1 MNFKEKLQK
10 HKKLLVGSAI
20 SIITGAIIGFNGTI
34 SSADYNTLLSHK
46 KQTTSKIESI
56 EQELNSKKQSLSN
69 LEIEENKI
77 STEITALINAREE
90 KERLAKLEA
99 EKIENEKKAE
109 QDKIAK
115 AEQDKINTEKNKES
129 NINGNTSNKGN
140 SNSNASNKDNSN
152 TNSTGNKSNGN
163 SSTTQNT
170 PIGKMVWKTATGKKY
185 HSKSKCGN
193 SKTSVQITLEQAKN
207 AGLTACK
214 NCYQ

>member
-1 MNFKEKLQK
+1 MNFKERLQK

-77 STEITALINAREE
+77 STEVTALINAREE

-99 EKIENEKKAE
+99 ERIEKEKQAE

-115 AEQDKINTEKNKES
+115 AEQDKITTEKNNES
-129 NINGNTSNKGN
+129 NTNSNASNKGN
-140 SNSNASNKDNSN
+140 SN
-152 TNSTGNKSNGN
+152 TNSTSNKSNGN

-170 PIGKMVWKTATGKKY
+170 PIEKMVWKTSTGKKY

-193 SKTSVQITLEQAKN
+193 SKTSVQVTLEQAKN

-214 NCYQ
+214 NCY

>member
-77 STEITALINAREE
+77 STEITSLINAREE
-90 KERLAKLEA
+90 KEKLAKLEA
-99 EKIENEKKAE
+99 ERLEIERIEMKRKLNKIKLLRLNKIKLIQKK
-109 QDKIAK
+109 I
-115 AEQDKINTEKNKES
+115 KNL
-129 NINGNTSNKGN
+129 I
-140 SNSNASNKDNSN
+140 
-152 TNSTGNKSNGN
+152 
-163 SSTTQNT
+163 
-170 PIGKMVWKTATGKKY
+170 
-185 HSKSKCGN
+185 
-193 SKTSVQITLEQAKN
+193 
-207 AGLTACK
+207 
-214 NCYQ
+214 

>member
-1 MNFKEKLQK
+1 MNFKERLQK

-77 STEITALINAREE
+77 STEVTALINAREE

-99 EKIENEKKAE
+99 ERIEKEKQAE
-109 QDKIAK
+109 QDKIT
-115 AEQDKINTEKNKES
+115 TEKNKES
-129 NINGNTSNKGN
+129 NTNSNTSNKGN

-193 SKTSVQITLEQAKN
+193 SKTSVQVTLEQAKN

-214 NCYQ
+214 NCY

>member
-1 MNFKEKLQK
+1 MNFKERLQK

-56 EQELNSKKQSLSN
+56 EQELNSKKQSLAN

-77 STEITALINAREE
+77 STEITFLINAREE
-90 KERLAKLEA
+90 KEKLAKLEA
-99 EKIENEKKAE
+99 ERLENERIENEKKAE
-109 QDKIAK
+109 QDRIAK
-115 AEQDKINTEKNKES
+115 AELDNITTEKNKES
-129 NINGNTSNKGN
+129 NTN
-140 SNSNASNKDNSN
+140 SNNNSN

-185 HSKSKCGN
+185 HNKSKCGN
-193 SKTSVQITLEQAKN
+193 SKTSVQVTLEQAKN
-207 AGLTACK
+207 AGLTACQT
-214 NCYQ
+214 CYK